1 MMALLGGLGIK
12 DIFYGVLVT
21 IALTWGGWTYHKYE
35 AAVTYAANAKAA
47 TVQVEANVRKAIDD
61 INTTHAAVL
70 AELQVTQNAQLKTAA
85 AQSADLAQ
93 RLRNYTA
100 HRCPSPVLG
109 GASPA
114 AASGTAG
121 PSSVDEATAS
131 VIAAAAHDN
140 AVTMAERGERDSLI
154 GK

>member
-47 TVQVEANVRKAIDD
+47 TVQVEANVKKAIDD
-61 INTTHAAVL
+61 LNTTHAAAV
-70 AELQVTQNAQLKTAA
+70 AAIQVVQDAQLKTAA

-93 RLRNYTA
+93 RLRNYQTN
-100 HRCPSPVLG
+100 RGTCPVLG
-109 GASPA
+109 STAPA
-114 AASGTAG
+114 PTAGTAG
-121 PSSVDEATAS
+121 ASSVDEAVAG
-131 VIAAAAHDN
+131 VIVAAAHDN
-140 AVTMAERGERDSLI
+140 AVITAERAERDSLN